1 MSQFECNIT
10 DLIDTPVEN
19 SQDEIYETPVREEIS
34 LTLDQQK
41 PKQNKTII
49 PKKKTSNEL
58 KTSDKKNVNE
68 NANANTSVKDTM
80 MEVILNDMKDKKNH
94 KIIIVTIAMY
104 LLLNS
109 PPIYKLIYDMF
120 PYLMESITK
129 VNIKGQIVIA
139 IIISI
144 GIIISKSSLFS

>member
-58 KTSDKKNVNE
+58 KTSEKK
-68 NANANTSVKDTM
+68 KC
-80 MEVILNDMKDKKNH
+80 KRKC
-94 KIIIVTIAMY
+94 
-104 LLLNS
+104 
-109 PPIYKLIYDMF
+109 
-120 PYLMESITK
+120 
-129 VNIKGQIVIA
+129 
-139 IIISI
+139 
-144 GIIISKSSLFS
+144 